1 MRALPWP
8 FNWKTNRVVFCD
20 GTNSN
25 QERDWPLSHL
35 NAYSR
40 ACPLPAIY
48 LSGINPWKESY
59 DTPRQHI
66 KKQRHRFAN
75 KDLSSQNDGFP
86 SSHVQM
92 WELDQKE
99 GGAPKNWCFRIV
111 VLEKTLESPWT
122 ARRSNQSVLKET
134 SPEYSLEG
142 LMVKLKLQCFGHLI
156 RRANLEKILMLG
168 KIEGKRKREW
178 QRMRWLDSTT
188 DSTDMNLSKLWEIVK
203 DREAWF
209 VRHCRWWLQ
218 PWNYK
223 TLTPWKESYDQPR

>member
-20 GTNSN
+20 GTNSK

-35 NAYSR
+35 NAYCR

-75 KDLSSQNDGFP
+75 KDLSRQNDGFP

-111 VLEKTLESPWT
+111 VLEKTLESPLDSKESKPVNPKGNQPWIFIG
-122 ARRSNQSVLKET
+122 RR
-134 SPEYSLEG
+134 
-142 LMVKLKLQCFGHLI
+142 LMLKLKLQYFGHLMW
-156 RRANLEKILMLG
+156 RTNSLEKTLMPGRLRAG
-168 KIEGKRKREW
+168 EEGGNTGQDGWMSSSTQWTWVWANCRK
-178 QRMRWLDSTT
+178 
-188 DSTDMNLSKLWEIVK
+188 
-203 DREAWF
+203 
-209 VRHCRWWLQ
+209 
-218 PWNYK
+218 
-223 TLTPWKESYDQPR
+223 

>member
-20 GTNSN
+20 GTNSK

-35 NAYSR
+35 NAYCR

-75 KDLSSQNDGFP
+75 KDLSSQNYGFP
-86 SSHVQM
+86 SSHVQI

-111 VLEKTLESPWT
+111 VLEKTRESPLD
-122 ARRSNQSVLKET
+122 SKEVNPVSSKGNQPWIFIGRTDGEAEAPVLWPPDTK
-134 SPEYSLEG
+134 S
-142 LMVKLKLQCFGHLI
+142 Q
-156 RRANLEKILMLG
+156 LG
-168 KIEGKRKREW
+168 KDLNAGKDWR
-178 QRMRWLDSTT
+178 
-188 DSTDMNLSKLWEIVK
+188 
-203 DREAWF
+203 
-209 VRHCRWWLQ
+209 
-218 PWNYK
+218 
-223 TLTPWKESYDQPR
+223 